1 VVADAEAAARRG
13 AEVVSRAARAAL
25 GQSSFSI
32 ALSGGQTPW
41 RMLSLLE
48 PDALAEPG
56 TTIFQVD
63 ERIAPAEHPDRN
75 LTQLRNVLSLR
86 ALERLLPMPVE
97 APDLEQAADRYGAA
111 LPEELDLIH
120 LGLGAD
126 GHTASLVPGDPVLE
140 VDDRLVVLTAGE
152 YQGRRRMTMTYPAL
166 ARARE
171 TLWLVTGEDKRD
183 ALAKL
188 RAGDRSIP
196 AARVEARKAL
206 IVADRAAAPDPV

>member
-13 AEVVSRAARAAL
+13 AEAIASAARSAL

-32 ALSGGQTPW
+32 ALSGGRTPW
-41 RMLSLLE
+41 RMLELLE
-48 PDALAEPG
+48 PGALAEPG

-63 ERIAPAEHPDRN
+63 ERIAPTGHPDRN
-75 LTQLRNVLSLR
+75 ATQLRNSLSPA

-97 APDLEQAADRYGAA
+97 APDLDEAADRYGAA

-126 GHTASLVPGDPVLE
+126 GHTASLIPDDPVLE
-140 VDDRLVVLTAGE
+140 VDDRLVALTARE
-152 YQGRRRMTMTYPAL
+152 YEGHRRMTLTYPAL
-166 ARARE
+166 ARARK

-196 AARVEARKAL
+196 AGRVEYRNAQ
-206 IVADRAAAPDPV
+206 IIADRAAAGEV

>member
-1 VVADAEAAARRG
+1 VVADAEAAAGRG
-13 AEVVSRAARAAL
+13 AEVIREAARAAL

-32 ALSGGQTPW
+32 ALSGGRTPW
-41 RMLSLLE
+41 RMLELLE

-75 LTQLRNVLSLR
+75 FTHLRNALGSP

-97 APDLEQAADRYGAA
+97 AEDLDRAAERYGEV
-111 LPEELDLIH
+111 LPGELDLLH
-120 LGLGAD
+120 LGLGVD
-126 GHTASLVPGDPVLE
+126 GHTASLVPDDPVLE
-140 VDDRLVVLTAGE
+140 VSDRPVALTAGE
-152 YQGRRRMTMTYPAL
+152 YHGHRRMTMTFPAL
-166 ARARE
+166 ARARK
-171 TLWLVTGEDKRD
+171 TLWLVIGEDKRD

-196 AARVEARKAL
+196 AARVECRNAL
-206 IVADRAAAPDPV
+206 IVADRAAAGR